1 MKRFIVVYPF
11 WLNMESILKDIA
23 WELDVSITI
32 QKESGL
38 LTKIRIEIRGDE
50 ERLNKFTA
58 FADELVKNVKTK

>member
-1 MKRFIVVYPF
+1 
-11 WLNMESILKDIA
+11 MESILKDIA